1 MGSSTFDI
9 DFQSIGKRCLEI
21 CQESHS
27 IGLVVKMSMSIGSAF
42 SFNFCSET
50 NGSLPLPTVFDKS
63 KKKPKSP
70 STKRRDL
77 VRLAAFRIK
86 KATSPGVPLAPE
98 CSPLDL
104 PIVTPSQKEF
114 HVPSTSTSFDRRSP
128 DMDANVPE
136 DLSVPPQPT
145 PRPPSYPQPGMR
157 TSTRVFVPAIPSLV
171 PVSPQNL
178 CHPF

>member
-128 DMDANVPE
+128 VQRVAEFHNVLYLAWFKGGLCFP
-136 DLSVPPQPT
+136 LIASQFQV
-145 PRPPSYPQPGMR
+145 SYLHKLLG
-157 TSTRVFVPAIPSLV
+157 F
-171 PVSPQNL
+171 QNYL
-178 CHPF
+178 KCA

>member
-1 MGSSTFDI
+1 
-9 DFQSIGKRCLEI
+9 
-21 CQESHS
+21 
-27 IGLVVKMSMSIGSAF
+27 MSMSIGSAF

-50 NGSLPLPTVFDKS
+50 NGSLPLPTVFDKT

-77 VRLAAFRIK
+77 VRLAAFRNK
-86 KATSPGVPLAPE
+86 KATSPARVPLAPG

-104 PIVTPSQKEF
+104 PKVTQSQKEF

-145 PRPPSYPQPGMR
+145 SRPPSYPQPGMR
-157 TSTRVFVPAIPSLV
+157 TTPRVFVPAIPSLAL
-171 PVSPQNL
+171 VSPQNL
-178 CHPF
+178 CHPLCPSLRSRKRMMGGKPASAGVKTAISLS